1 MADKMQ
7 AEISVSPSPAAIS
20 AEDVLRCAL
29 DIAQATLKS
38 GGSIARVEDTVTR
51 ICRAYGAVHVEVFA
65 ILSMIHAAV
74 RMPDGSY
81 SVQLRRI
88 YRTENDYKR
97 LEEIN
102 ALSRRVCRDT
112 PGAEWIQGELELIKK
127 RASMPFWGLLLGAA
141 LTGFGFSVFYGGGW
155 LDGLAAG
162 IICVVMMLFSH
173 LFLRFSSDMAG
184 TLLSA
189 MIGGLLA
196 MATVPLGLGLH
207 TDSIVIGTVM
217 ILIPGLAL
225 GTSLEEMLCDD
236 TLSGILRLFRSVT
249 KAVMIAL
256 GYAVGILIFG
266 GNLEMH
272 AGFGDPIPVLITGVV
287 GALGY
292 SLLLG
297 AKWIRLPAIGLSCL
311 FTVGAYLLASHFID
325 GEFLPN
331 LIAASLAAVAA
342 EILARVCHS
351 PAAIFCIPVLIPLVP
366 GSSLFYAINHLFFG
380 APETALQYGAKALE
394 VGLGIAAGRI
404 GVSLAMLAI
413 RHVRQRS
420 GKEK

>member
-1 MADKMQ
+1 MNNEMQ
-7 AEISVSPSPAAIS
+7 AEALSASVAS
-20 AEDVLRCAL
+20 ADDVLRCAM
-29 DIAQATLKS
+29 DVAQATLKS
-38 GGSIARVEDTVTR
+38 GGSIARVEETVTR

-88 YRTENDYKR
+88 YRTANEFNR

-102 ALSRRVCRDT
+102 ELSRRICRET
-112 PGAEWIQGELELIKK
+112 PKVEWIQAELERIKSK
-127 RASMPFWGLLLGAA
+127 VTIPFWGLLLGAA
-141 LTGFGFSVFYGGGW
+141 LTGFGFSVFFGGGW

-162 IICVVMMLFSH
+162 VICVIMMLFSH
-173 LFLRFSSDMAG
+173 LLLRFSSDMAS

-189 MIGGLLA
+189 IVGGVLA

-207 TDSIVIGTVM
+207 PDSIVIGTVM

-236 TLSGILRLFRSVT
+236 TLSGVLRLFRSVA

-272 AGFGDPIPVLITGVV
+272 ADFGDPIPVLITGVV

-292 SLLLG
+292 SLLWG
-297 AKWIRLPAIGLSCL
+297 IKWIRLPVIGASCL
-311 FTVGAYLLASHFID
+311 LTVGVYLATSQWI
-325 GEFLPN
+325 GGAFLPN
-331 LIAASLAAVAA
+331 LIAAAFAAIAA
-342 EILARVCHS
+342 EVLARIFHS
-351 PAAIFCIPVLIPLVP
+351 PAAIFCTPILIPLVP
-366 GSSLFYAINHLFFG
+366 GSSLFYAINHFFFG
-380 APETALQYGAKALE
+380 EAEVALQYGATALE
-394 VGLGIAAGRI
+394 VGLGIAAGHI
-404 GVSLAMLAI
+404 GISLAVLAF
-413 RHVRQRS
+413 RHAKSRKKTR
-420 GKEK
+420 